1 MQKASKSLDVIYA
14 HCIDIQMIG
23 KMTNREIRT
32 ARRKIL
38 KKVHATTNK
47 PNLIRVGVEVEV
59 RFETTARRLFTVATA
74 VAVSLMAWLLPW
86 STKIH

>member
-1 MQKASKSLDVIYA
+1 MA
-14 HCIDIQMIG
+14 G
-23 KMTNREIRT
+23 KMTTQEIRT
-32 ARRKIL
+32 ARRKSL
-38 KKVHATTNK
+38 KEAQATTNK
-47 PNLIRVGVEVEV
+47 ANLIRVGVEVEL